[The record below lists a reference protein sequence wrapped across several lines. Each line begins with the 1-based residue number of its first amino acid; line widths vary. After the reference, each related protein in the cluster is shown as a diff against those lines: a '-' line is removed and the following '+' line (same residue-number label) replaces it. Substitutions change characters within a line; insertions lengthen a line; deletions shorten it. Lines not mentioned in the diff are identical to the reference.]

1 MNLFRSF
8 CEEGGH
14 VRESMCLIYRA
25 VWQEKH
31 LEDPQASLLTD
42 ESNGHL
48 PGWHK
53 PHYFQR
59 KLTVRMSKKVVCCL
73 GLFAGSEK
81 WAHFF
86 SRECLV
92 YKWRLRSNSRCK
104 SPSHGQGELWS
115 VHDDTA
121 QWTCRLQVHIC
132 HLFIAVRLK
141 SQLCGALSKGT
152 IINSAWRNLRRYLM
166 SCKPKATILA
176 SPLSL
181 FFAVEMLQWGF

>member
-1 MNLFRSF
+1 MNFFRSF

-53 PHYFQR
+53 PHYFQW

-86 SRECLV
+86 LESVL
-92 YKWRLRSNSRCK
+92 YINGGSGATAGARLHHMVKEKCEAFMMTRLSERAGCMFMFVICSLRFDGSYRYVASYRK
-104 SPSHGQGELWS
+104 TQLSILHEE
-115 VHDDTA
+115 
-121 QWTCRLQVHIC
+121 TCVGIRWAANLKQQFQL
-132 HLFIAVRLK
+132 HL
-141 SQLCGALSKGT
+141 
-152 IINSAWRNLRRYLM
+152 
-166 SCKPKATILA
+166 
-176 SPLSL
+176 
-181 FFAVEMLQWGF
+181 